1 MSGAAQSRKI
11 MRWLAALAIVPCACS
26 GGAYAPR
33 SRPAPVHAGAAAGDA
48 QPGPAPP
55 PAPAAGPPAA
65 AATSAQAAAAT
76 AQATAAS
83 AQATATSA
91 QATAASAQATAASA
105 QAAATPWPPARPP
118 AIETDWCI
126 PGVDALDEETCYVL
140 PDAPTRTLLIYL
152 HGIVPPTKESQQK
165 TNFETVVVRASRRA
179 GVAALMPR
187 GKVGLAPK
195 GFARWWGWP
204 TGGAAYREHAAGFVA
219 AFAEKRRKLEQL
231 AGVSFSRVYVAGSSS
246 GAFFAAALALGGDI
260 EADGFGAMSGGGGRA
275 TPELP
280 RLAPRPF
287 YIGFGTHDAVGGSAR
302 ALADVLRGAGWPVRV
317 AEHPVGHGAK
327 EIYLDEAFAFW
338 REHEAR

>member
-1 MSGAAQSRKI
+1 MSGAAQSRRI
-11 MRWLAALAIVPCACS
+11 TRWLAALAVVPCACS
-26 GGAYAPR
+26 SGADRPR
-33 SRPAPVHAGAAAGDA
+33 SKPAPVHAGAAAGEA

-55 PAPAAGPPAA
+55 PAAAVGPLVA
-65 AATSAQAAAAT
+65 AATSAHAAAT
-76 AQATAAS
+76 S
-83 AQATATSA
+83 AHAEATSA
-91 QATAASAQATAASA
+91 HAEATSAHAE
-105 QAAATPWPPARPP
+105 ATPWPPARPP

-152 HGIVPPTKESQQK
+152 HGIVPPAKESQQK
-165 TNFETVVVRASRRA
+165 TNFETVVARASRRA

-187 GKVGLAPK
+187 GKVGLAPR

-204 TGGAAYREHAAGFVA
+204 TGGPAYREHAAGFVA

-280 RLAPRPF
+280 TLAPRPF